1 MKRLAILGV
10 ALITCMSMFG
20 QSEVPK
26 FETYL
31 GYSFTRWNSA
41 INVPAVSAN
50 GGAAEFSFNVTHDF
64 SLIASLNAVHNG
76 NVSGFHIDSTGLG
89 YMFGPRI
96 NLRHERWTPFAEV
109 LFGATSLYRSFNATN
124 AGLVTTTTSPISGL
138 DLQTRFANTGRAF
151 SMLAGGGIDINLNKH
166 VAFRPI
172 KLDYYLTRF
181 QPLFIS
187 GLGNA
192 NRNRNQN
199 NLIYGTGFNFRF

>member
-1 MKRLAILGV
+1 MTRFAILGV
-10 ALITCMSMFG
+10 ALLTCMSMLG

-31 GYSFTRWNSA
+31 GYSFTRFNSA

-50 GGAAEFSFNVTHDF
+50 GGAAEFTYNVTHD
-64 SLIASLNAVHNG
+64 IVIVASLNAVHNG
-76 NVSGFHIDSTGLG
+76 NISGFHIDSTALG

-96 NLRHERWTPFAEV
+96 NARFNRWTPFGEV
-109 LFGATSLYRSFNATN
+109 LMGATTLHRSFKAPN
-124 AGLVTTTTSPISGL
+124 TSVASTEPGF

-151 SMLAGGGIDINLNKH
+151 SMLVGGGIDVNINKN

-172 KLDYYLTRF
+172 KFDYYMTRF
-181 QPLFIS
+181 QPLFIA
-187 GLGNA
+187 GLGEP

-199 NLIYGTGFNFRF
+199 NLVYGTGFNFRF

>member
-1 MKRLAILGV
+1 MKRLAILWV
-10 ALITCMSMFG
+10 ALITCVSMFG

-50 GGAAEFSFNVTHDF
+50 GGAAEFVYNITHDF
-64 SLIASLNAVHNG
+64 GVVASLNAVHNG
-76 NVSGFHIDSTGLG
+76 NVSGFHLDSTGLG
-89 YMFGPRI
+89 YMFGPRF
-96 NLRHERWTPFAEV
+96 NLRHEHWTPFAEV
-109 LFGATSLYRSFNATN
+109 LFGATSLYRSFNASST
-124 AGLVTTTTSPISGL
+124 ALSSTVPGF

-151 SMLAGGGIDINLNKH
+151 SMLAGGGVDINLNRH

-187 GLGNA
+187 GLGPA

-199 NLIYGTGFNFRF
+199 NLVYGTGFNFRF